1 MVIAARF
8 DRSIDVHISG
18 IRQKLGQLPDGSAIT
33 EYFQPLNVW
42 LTKQNK
48 GERCGW

>member
-1 MVIAARF
+1 MLELGNSQPWQETLKVY
-8 DRSIDVHISG
+8 SG
-18 IRQKLGQLPDGSAIT
+18 ETRTDSSAIT
-33 EYFQPLNVW
+33 EYFKPLNGW